1 MLLAK
6 NNSFVT
12 RQRLVTHSWSWGPLH
27 EPPITTTLFFGED
40 GLIKNYS
47 HENEHS
53 WLLEDGILHIFN
65 RSGALF
71 WLFEIMFLA
80 HDRLTLISRFQNNA
94 PWQPFFC
101 LSENPTS
108 EAVPA
113 ATAMSSEAIR
123 LVIWD
128 LDDTFWEG
136 TLSEGPVTPVLE
148 HISLVRTLNERGI
161 INSICSK
168 NDFAA
173 VKTLLENLG
182 LWDEFVFPEIAFAPK
197 GEAIVRIVE
206 NVQLRPETV
215 LFIDDNPVNLNEALY
230 YNPKLNVADPSII
243 PAMLSD
249 ARFAGKPDVQ
259 KTRLARY
266 KVLEQKASEKV
277 AAKGD
282 NLQFLRDSKIRI
294 SFHDDIEAE
303 FPRIHDLVNR
313 TNQLNFTK
321 NRWPED
327 IEAARAVYH
336 EEQHRN
342 FVSYGAYVKVSDRYG
357 DYGICGFY
365 FVIMDVCQH
374 FLFSCRSMNMGV
386 EQFVWNRLRRP
397 QINIQGEVISDLN
410 MDVDWITVAADA
422 DADDGKASE
431 ADNLTICIRGACDMW
446 MISNFLR
453 TRANT
458 IEELTYAWEG
468 WEICS
473 LPRIVALHDELQ
485 SPANQEIIKR
495 LPGMPPN
502 RFATD
507 VIDGRS
513 DAYVLS
519 FSQESFHGLYRS
531 RSTGMILPMGHF
543 SIGHM
548 QAVKTDYTSVPYS
561 DIETYGTIGISA
573 AQWQF
578 FQQEFEFVGG
588 FSEAIFTADIEKV
601 FAILAAHRK
610 PVIIIGL
617 NHSVGTDTSILEFF
631 GIINRIVQPRAAHFG
646 FHYLDSRDFVR
657 GHDDLAPDG
666 MFGGPH
672 YARKVYAALADAI
685 LGYLGWGTK

>member
-6 NNSFVT
+6 HNTQVT
-12 RQRLVTHSWSWGPLH
+12 RQRLVSRSWSWGPLNGT
-27 EPPITTTLFFGED
+27 PITTSFYFGED

-53 WLLEDGILHIFN
+53 WLIEDGVLHIFN
-65 RSGALF
+65 KSGALF
-71 WLFEIMFLA
+71 WLFEIMFLGD
-80 HDRLTLISRFQNNA
+80 DRLTLISRFQNNA

-101 LSENPTS
+101 LSENAAAEPM
-108 EAVPA
+108 EADEPA
-113 ATAMSSEAIR
+113 ASGEAIR

-136 TLSEGPVTPVLE
+136 TLAEGPVTPALE

-168 NDFAA
+168 NDLAIA
-173 VKTLLENLG
+173 RSILENLG
-182 LWDEFVFPEIAFAPK
+182 IWEEFVFPEIAYAPK
-197 GEAIVRIVE
+197 GAAIARIIE

-215 LFIDDNPVNLNEALY
+215 LFIDDNIGNLNEAQY
-230 YNPKLNVADPSII
+230 YTPKLNVAEPGII
-243 PAMLSD
+243 ATLLKDS
-249 ARFAGKPDVQ
+249 RFTGKPDPQ
-259 KTRLARY
+259 KTRLRHY
-266 KVLEQKASEKV
+266 KVLEQKAAEKS
-277 AAKGD
+277 AASGD
-282 NLQFLRDSKIRI
+282 NLKFLRDSKIRI

-327 IEAARAVYH
+327 IDAARAVYH
-336 EEQHRN
+336 EEQKRN
-342 FVSYGAYVKVSDRYG
+342 FVSYGGYVKVSDRYG
-357 DYGICGFY
+357 HYGICGFY
-365 FVIMDVCQH
+365 FVILDVCQH

-397 QINIQGEVISDLN
+397 EINILGEVISDLN
-410 MDVDWITVAADA
+410 IAVDWITVVPDA
-422 DADDGKASE
+422 DAAEGDDGTAH
-431 ADNLTICIRGACDMW
+431 NLSICIRGACDMW

-453 TRANT
+453 TRAET
-458 IEELTYAWEG
+458 KEELTFAWEG

-473 LPRIVALHDELQ
+473 LPRIIALHEELQ
-485 SPANQEIIKR
+485 DSANQEIIKH

-502 RFATD
+502 RFDSDIIAGT
-507 VIDGRS
+507 S

-531 RSTGMILPMGHF
+531 RTTGMILPMGHF

-548 QAVKTDYTSVPYS
+548 QAVKTDYTSVPYAE
-561 DIETYGTIGISA
+561 IEKNGIIGISA
-573 AQWQF
+573 AQWAF
-578 FQQEFEFVGG
+578 FQQEFEFIGG
-588 FSEAIFTADIEKV
+588 FNEALFTADIEKV
-601 FAILAAHRK
+601 FSILAAHRK

-617 NHSVGTDTSILEFF
+617 NDSVGTDTAILDFF
-631 GIINRIVQPRAAHFG
+631 GIINRIVRPRAAHFG
-646 FHYLDSRDFVR
+646 FHYLDCRDFVR

-672 YARKVYAALADAI
+672 YARKIYAALSDAI
-685 LGYLGWGTK
+685 LHCLGWGG